1 MRLVVPDQLIIV
13 HAFSSFS
20 HGCALVN
27 EQFHILPKRAPEKKY
42 TAYINGVVFENVDV
56 GTFGLTLQLVDE
68 YREAVVIKLMVAE
81 HVNDRNLE
89 ILSENPFKIS
99 A

>member
-27 EQFHILPKRAPEKKY
+27 EQFHIWPKRAPEKKY